1 MMALSKRMP
10 EQEPSDIE
18 MLLPW
23 HAAGTLNV
31 RDARR
36 VEEALAGDPALA
48 RQYAVIREEY
58 AETIALNESMG
69 APSSRAMQKL
79 FAAIDAEPAR
89 ETKTLPNRSSRVAG
103 FFSGLSPRALA
114 WSAGLA
120 AVLLVL
126 QAGVIGAFLIKNQ
139 SAPFQTA
146 SLSINE
152 QSANAPVTR
161 ALGRPQT
168 PTRALVRF
176 KPDARMSDITALLDT
191 YQATI
196 IGGGQGGMFR
206 LQFNSGAISQDET
219 ARLVGKLQNEKI
231 VGLAVESP

>member
-1 MMALSKRMP
+1 M
-10 EQEPSDIE
+10 
-18 MLLPW
+18 
-23 HAAGTLNV
+23 
-31 RDARR
+31 
-36 VEEALAGDPALA
+36 
-48 RQYAVIREEY
+48 
-58 AETIALNESMG
+58 
-69 APSSRAMQKL
+69 
-79 FAAIDAEPAR
+79 
-89 ETKTLPNRSSRVAG
+89 
-103 FFSGLSPRALA
+103 
-114 WSAGLA
+114 
-120 AVLLVL
+120 LLVL
-126 QAGVIGAFLIKNQ
+126 QAGVIGAFLIKSQ

-168 PTRALVRF
+168 PMRALVRF

-196 IGGGQGGMFR
+196 VGGGQGGMFR
-206 LQFNSGAISQDET
+206 LQFNSGAMSQDET